1 MVTYDL
7 LSLRLFI
14 AVVDHRNIARAAKA
28 NNIAASAVSKRISEL
43 EARIGSPLLTRMR
56 EGVAPAAAGEVLYRH
71 AQRMSAIAEEL
82 EADLKRTVAGIE
94 GSVSLWTEHSAIG
107 QYLPLDLISFANE
120 FRNVEVRVVE
130 RHSIDVIEAVRT
142 GAADIGIV
150 SNADVPDLDALPYRQ
165 IRLVLITPVG
175 HPLAQRSSALAKD
188 IQAFGNVGL
197 DLAETSDDMVTGKSS
212 RLSTRVLNFE
222 SIRRIVSAGLGV
234 AVLPDGA
241 VIPFCDQRTFSVVEI
256 DESWAQRSFRLYV
269 RQRVDLQL
277 AARILVDRLSASSP
291 ISK

>member
-107 QYLPLDLISFANE
+107 QYLPLDLVSFANE

-277 AARILVDRLSASSP
+277 AARILVDRLSASPP